1 MPENKIV
8 SVEVRGDE
16 ILVALADGR
25 SNVVTP
31 QGLIDL
37 YGRKLIYVVTIEPL
51 AEGGGV
57 GGFEWRTERQAADE
71 FLDKLTHDL
80 NEVADLNRLVLW
92 RTTVPAHL
100 TPQEISDYVDDGFV
114 VNDPFEG
121 SVPGSEVL
129 RDVLTGPSDDVEVG
143 TLLITGNP
151 VDGLQFRLFPDS
163 DAAIS
168 EGESLSSGD
177 WWIAPAWSQ
186 PDMPKPI
193 YPEHLLRM
201 AHGLLGDG
209 NGGEWENNPQYR
221 RGIFELVADTL
232 GLGSRDEHEAEIEQA
247 IRDAAR

>member
-1 MPENKIV
+1 MTRPKIV
-8 SVEVRGDE
+8 SIEVRDGE
-16 ILVALADGR
+16 YVLTFAD
-25 SNVVTP
+25 SSTNVVTP

-37 YGRKLIYVVTIEPL
+37 YGLGVIYVVTIEPL
-51 AEGGGV
+51 AQGGGV
-57 GGFEWRTERQAADE
+57 GGVEWRTDRKAADE
-71 FLDKLTHDL
+71 FLDKLARDLDEVGDL
-80 NEVADLNRLVLW
+80 NQLTLW
-92 RTTVPAHL
+92 LTTVPSHL
-100 TPQEISDYVDDGFV
+100 TPQGITDYVYDGFV
-114 VNDPFEG
+114 NNDPAD
-121 SVPGSEVL
+121 STPHTTML
-129 RDVLTGPSDDVEVG
+129 RERLTGPSDDMEVG
-143 TLLITGNP
+143 ALLITGNP

-209 NGGEWENNPQYR
+209 NGGEWENNPEYR
-221 RGIFELVADTL
+221 RAIFELVADAL